1 MITLLSTQLCPD
13 ADFTQ
18 ELGGKLDRDT
28 WAVETKRPQPDTKRL
43 SRHCSPS
50 NKLTTTAT
58 PTSGTVP
65 ASVDPDELVPSDDE
79 LGHTTLTEG
88 LKRLAVE
95 PLDRR
100 FHGKSSGVM
109 LVQAAM
115 NLKKV
120 VMGADQPDHLLVP
133 PTRRMEFWLPR
144 PVSCVISFGVS
155 VSGYTASICW
165 RVTSVTAYMRRSFSW
180 LLFVICFLGEGM
192 LT

>member
-1 MITLLSTQLCPD
+1 MQVDKDLWS
-13 ADFTQ
+13 
-18 ELGGKLDRDT
+18 LDS
-28 WAVETKRPQPDTKRL
+28 KRPQQDASVNRLNCHDSSSGRL
-43 SRHCSPS
+43 STS
-50 NKLTTTAT
+50 AT
-58 PTSGTVP
+58 PTGSVVP
-65 ASVDPDELVPSDDE
+65 APVDPDELVPSDDE

-120 VMGADQPDHLLVP
+120 VLGSNQPDHLLVP

-144 PVSCVISFGVS
+144 PVSDIDTDPS
-155 VSGYTASICW
+155 YQ
-165 RVTSVTAYMRRSFSW
+165 RP
-180 LLFVICFLGEGM
+180 
-192 LT
+192 

>member
-1 MITLLSTQLCPD
+1 VPTNAVQLCPD

-18 ELGGKLDRDT
+18 ELGAKVDRETWSADGKRVHQE
-28 WAVETKRPQPDTKRL
+28 ASKHL
-43 SRHCSPS
+43 SRHPSPS
-50 NKLTTTAT
+50 NRLATSAT
-58 PTSGTVP
+58 PTNGAVP
-65 ASVDPDELVPSDDE
+65 APVDPDELVPSDDE

-120 VMGADQPDHLLVP
+120 VMGANQPDHLLVP

-144 PVSCVISFGVS
+144 PVSDSSISPFQWAVRAEWS
-155 VSGYTASICW
+155 
-165 RVTSVTAYMRRSFSW
+165 R
-180 LLFVICFLGEGM
+180 
-192 LT
+192 